1 MVDELAEWTLE
12 EFEPLELI
20 YSDETLRLVA
30 KTGSNGDQTMLGS
43 FKIDFEKITC
53 ELVLQN

>member
-30 KTGSNGDQTMLGS
+30 KIGSNGD
-43 FKIDFEKITC
+43 
-53 ELVLQN
+53 